1 MILLLIILILCIVF
15 LLFKLISIK
24 GDIRYITNQVKLSKG
39 EFINIKV
46 KSLDKDI
53 ERLADEIDVL
63 YTENHKNRI
72 KMKKSEE
79 RLKRSISNMSH
90 DLRTPLTSVRGYLQL
105 IESGKCSEEEMKKYL
120 SIIDRR
126 TDSLN
131 TLINCFYDL
140 SRIQNGEY
148 KLKLEYISI
157 GDILCEIVAEFYD
170 EFVKK
175 NIEPHVM
182 IEENIPQVIGDKNA
196 VRRIFANLINN
207 MLKHGE
213 KNVDISM
220 KKLTD
225 CVQIQFSNDAPYLSD
240 EDMEKL
246 FDRFYTGNA
255 SRSDK
260 STGLGLYITKELSE
274 KMNYKINAD
283 LKDKKLTFEIIIN
296 TKNIFK

>member
-105 IESGKCSEEEMKKYL
+105 IESGKC
-120 SIIDRR
+120 
-126 TDSLN
+126 LN

-148 KLKLEYISI
+148 ILKLEYISI
-157 GDILCEIVAEFYD
+157 GNVLCEIVAEFYD

-225 CVQIQFSNDAPYLSD
+225 CVQIQFSNDAPYVSD